1 MVYTLGQA
9 ASVSGVSKQKILAD
23 LRSGKLSGFQDEQ
36 RRWQIEPTELDRAY
50 PDLTRSNEIRADG
63 VEAAGDDPQKT
74 TPNAY
79 LLALQAEKKG
89 LEKHLELV
97 TNERDDLRRRLDQ
110 EVEDRRRL
118 ITSLVDQR
126 KRSWLQRIGLRR

>member
-9 ASVSGVSKQKILAD
+9 TNVIGVSKQRILAD
-23 LRSGKLSGFQDEQ
+23 LRSGKLSGTQDER
-36 RRWQIEPTELDRAY
+36 RRWQIEPTELNRVY
-50 PDLTRSNEIRADG
+50 IHLTNSSATHVDGAD
-63 VEAAGDDPQKT
+63 AARDEPQKK

-89 LEKHLELV
+89 LEKHLDLV
-97 TNERDDLRRRLDQ
+97 TNERDDLRRRLDA

-118 ITSLVDQR
+118 ITLLVDQR
-126 KRSWLQRIGLRR
+126 QKS

>member
-9 ASVSGVSKQKILAD
+9 AKVTGVSKQRIIAD
-23 LRSGKLSGFQDEQ
+23 LKSGKLSGTQDEQ
-36 RRWQIEPTELDRAY
+36 RRWQIEPTELNRAY
-50 PDLTRSNEIRADG
+50 LHLTNSNATHVDGADA
-63 VEAAGDDPQKT
+63 VGDEPQKKA
-74 TPNAY
+74 PNAY

-97 TNERDDLRRRLDQ
+97 TNERDDLRRRLDE

-118 ITSLVDQR
+118 ITLMVDQR
-126 KRSWLQRIGLRR
+126 QKSWLQRIGLRR

>member
-1 MVYTLGQA
+1 MVYTLERA
-9 ASVSGVSKQKILAD
+9 AKVTGVSKQKILAD
-23 LRSGKLSGFQDEQ
+23 LKSGKLSGTQDEQ
-36 RRWQIEPTELDRAY
+36 RRWQIEPTELNRAY
-50 PDLTRSNEIRADG
+50 RHLKNSNATQVDGAD
-63 VEAAGDDPQKT
+63 AAADETQKPA
-74 TPNAY
+74 PNAY

-97 TNERDDLRRRLDQ
+97 TNERDDLRRRLDD

-118 ITSLVDQR
+118 ITLVVDQR

>member
-9 ASVSGVSKQKILAD
+9 AKVTGVSRQRILAD
-23 LRSGKLSGFQDEQ
+23 LKSGKLSGTQDEQ
-36 RRWQIEPTELDRAY
+36 RRWQIEPTELNRAY
-50 PDLTRSNEIRADG
+50 LQLTNSSATHVDGADP
-63 VEAAGDDPQKT
+63 AGDEPQKK

-97 TNERDDLRRRLDQ
+97 TNERDDLRRRLDD

-118 ITSLVDQR
+118 ITLLVDQR
-126 KRSWLQRIGLRR
+126 QKSWLQRIGLRR

>member
-1 MVYTLGQA
+1 MDARPDNGRSKNWHHGASYQLTSLNEAHFDHADSA
-9 ASVSGVSKQKILAD
+9 AE
-23 LRSGKLSGFQDEQ
+23 EQ
-36 RRWQIEPTELDRAY
+36 
-50 PDLTRSNEIRADG
+50 
-63 VEAAGDDPQKT
+63 QKT

-110 EVEDRRRL
+110 EAEERRKMM
-118 ITSLVDQR
+118 TFLVDKQR
-126 KRSWLQRIGLRR
+126 RSWLQRIGLRR